1 MLQKKLKH
9 SKILAKK
16 LFKHT
21 ENQRVI
27 HKKSTRING
36 IYPYNFNQST
46 SQHLTVSLDFL
57 AKHVFSHT
65 CQGLKTP
72 IDSGK
77 YCAVSNIQQVSVF
90 VLTYQ
95 VARLYVFMVG
105 MAYKYN
111 SLTANN
117 VRRLFVHGS
126 LTSRSPIFYQTG
138 VGHGH

>member
-9 SKILAKK
+9 SKILVKK
-16 LFKHT
+16 LFTHN

-46 SQHLTVSLDFL
+46 SQDPTVSLDFL
-57 AKHVFSHT
+57 AKHVCSHA
-65 CQGLKTP
+65 CQSLEN
-72 IDSGK
+72 S
-77 YCAVSNIQQVSVF
+77 VSTGQYYTVSDIPLVSVY
-90 VLTYQ
+90 VLTSYH
-95 VARLYVFMVG
+95 AINLYCYGRVG
-105 MAYKYN
+105 AEYN
-111 SLTANN
+111 SLMANKA
-117 VRRLFVHGS
+117 RRLYLHGF